1 MSQVR
6 YQLLG
11 PLIPGEGTRPSL
23 ALALEQGAPPV
34 PVVVVWAPTEV
45 AQDAMMLA
53 RLQKE
58 TERAVVFEHPH
69 ILRVHGLVTL
79 DGRVA
84 RVTEYADG
92 EPLRHVLDVCPR
104 LPPPFAALIAAD
116 VAMGVH
122 YAHVAGNDD
131 GTPFVH
137 ADLRPE
143 TIMVSFHG
151 VVKVSGYGA
160 LSVAPREGN
169 GRRVRNRR
177 LYSAPEQLMGGRE
190 ASSVP
195 TDVFLLGLL
204 LHECLSGRKPFQDSI
219 DPDKAILSRPLPPL
233 PEEVPLPF
241 NEVIRR
247 ATAKRAKERYASALA
262 FREALVAIVGELP
275 TPTALAE
282 FLAKQLPRDTETRR
296 ARRAMID
303 QGIVELTHPAPS
315 AALVA
320 APMPVAAPA
329 APAPTPAPAPA
340 PVVEAAPAPRFEAA
354 SVLPTP
360 LPPTPGIE
368 VPPAATAQ
376 PQGEPVPVTGPLVPG
391 MLVTPPA
398 APAPARR
405 SRRAST
411 ALISAVGVGL
421 LVSAVG
427 LIWTIRGRPALSVTD
442 DTGAPVDIT
451 APVLIVEEPV
461 DAGVPP
467 PTVQPKTGSAVPV
480 VPAATVPPTLVELMV
495 SPDVAIAID
504 GRNMGHTPLQV
515 PLPPGRHMV
524 TLVDE
529 AKGLRTARLIDVRQ
543 TTEKVTF
550 NIKLTMGS
558 VLIQAPAGAQVSLDG
573 RALGTAPVVDQTI
586 FEGEHRLR
594 VTQDD
599 AVWERDFVLTGEQRL
614 VFTADIIGE

>member
-1 MSQVR
+1 MSPMSQVR

-23 ALALEQGAPPV
+23 ALALEAGSPPL

-79 DGRVA
+79 EGKVA

-92 EPLRHVLDVCPR
+92 EPLRHVLGVSPR

-143 TIMVSFHG
+143 TIMVSFDG
-151 VVKVSGYGA
+151 VVKVTGYGA

-190 ASSVP
+190 ASSIP

-262 FREALVAIVGELP
+262 FREALVAVVGELP
-275 TPTALAE
+275 TPTALSE
-282 FLAKQLPRDTETRR
+282 FLAKQIPRDGETRR

-303 QGIVELTHPAPS
+303 KGIAELTRPP
-315 AALVA
+315 
-320 APMPVAAPA
+320 
-329 APAPTPAPAPA
+329 PA
-340 PVVEAAPAPRFEAA
+340 PVVEVAPPAAPAPAPRFEAA
-354 SVLPTP
+354 SVIPTP
-360 LPPTPGIE
+360 LPAAAAIE
-368 VPPAATAQ
+368 VQPPPLPRA
-376 PQGEPVPVTGPLVPG
+376 EPIPVTGPLVPAA
-391 MLVTPPA
+391 VAPPV
-398 APAPARR
+398 PPPSSGRARFT
-405 SRRAST
+405 ST
-411 ALISAVGVGL
+411 ALVSAVGAVL
-421 LVSAVG
+421 FVSAVG
-427 LIWTIRGRPALSVTD
+427 LIWSIRGKPELSVTD
-442 DTGAPVDIT
+442 DTGAPVDIA

-461 DAGVPP
+461 DAGVPAP
-467 PTVQPKTGSAVPV
+467 APTKIGAVPV
-480 VPAATVPPTLVELMV
+480 VPAATVPLTPVEILVN
-495 SPDVAIAID
+495 PDVAIAID
-504 GRNMGHTPLQV
+504 GRHMGHTPLQV
-515 PLPPGRHMV
+515 PLPPGRHML
-524 TLVDE
+524 TFTDE
-529 AKGLRTARLIDVRQ
+529 AKGLRTARLIDVRT

-550 NIKLTMGS
+550 NIRLTMGS
-558 VLIQAPAGAQVSLDG
+558 VLIHAPTGAQVTLDG
-573 RALGTAPVVDQTI
+573 RQLGKAPVVEQTM
-586 FEGEHRLR
+586 FEGEHSLR

-614 VFTADIIGE
+614 VFTADITGE